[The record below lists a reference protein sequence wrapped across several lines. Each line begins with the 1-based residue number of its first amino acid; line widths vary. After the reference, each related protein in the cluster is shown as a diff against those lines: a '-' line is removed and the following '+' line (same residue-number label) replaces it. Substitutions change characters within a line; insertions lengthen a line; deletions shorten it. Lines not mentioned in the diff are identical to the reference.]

1 MSVNNIILVFIFFCS
16 TKYIPLFLY
25 FSYLL
30 YEISM
35 VKNNDMEIANEYL
48 QRSELAVNVTN
59 RIVASIR
66 IQRLRIK
73 KNKKMK
79 GGRSK
84 KKCLED
90 WKTGVNLYRFSV
102 FYCELDSLSLLNVIG
117 KFAHENVET
126 KILLD
131 EERRNRSAIESKL
144 IALLTESDR
153 KVSMYEGKFRNLF
166 RKDKARGPAKS
177 KSFHLLSKSQQRR
190 TRKSIEEVCGENL
203 WFLEQFNFKATKI
216 VIFNEEKCA
225 LETINLVG
233 ENNVNLPELTNENVN
248 NVNMLLL
255 VKDKFNISDAVFK
268 ELSQLCVGMPTF
280 LHLKIN

>member
-1 MSVNNIILVFIFFCS
+1 MIW
-16 TKYIPLFLY
+16 
-25 FSYLL
+25 
-30 YEISM
+30 
-35 VKNNDMEIANEYL
+35 EIANEYL
-48 QRSELAVNVTN
+48 QHSELAVNVTN

-66 IQRLRIK
+66 IQRLRIN

-126 KILLD
+126 MILLD
-131 EERRNRSAIESKL
+131 EERKNRSAIESKL

-177 KSFHLLSKSQQRR
+177 KSFHLLSKSQQRS

-216 VIFNEEKCA
+216 EIFNEEKCA

-233 ENNVNLPELTNENVN
+233 ENNVNLLARAY
-248 NVNMLLL
+248 
-255 VKDKFNISDAVFK
+255 K
-268 ELSQLCVGMPTF
+268 
-280 LHLKIN
+280 